1 MKLLRTTTAALLLGT
16 AMLATAQTRSELF
29 ADQFKQMQSLQAV
42 GTYTFKPTPTLGSKP
57 TDPVV
62 KQLFA
67 DNFAAMQAE
76 SSNSD
81 QWNSAANESAP
92 AYSTA
97 AADPVA
103 RQPFAERFAEMQ
115 AISSKSDAW
124 KFAPSEG
131 EPAYA
136 TAGSTTVAS
145 PATTPAF
152 VQRIARALN
161 GRSGPAQSN

>member
-1 MKLLRTTTAALLLGT
+1 MRNAAQCSITRPAELFPRVGLNG
-16 AMLATAQTRSELF
+16 AGDQVHQRSE
-29 ADQFKQMQSLQAV
+29 V
-42 GTYTFKPTPTLGSKP
+42 GLHAPAFGPP
-57 TDPVV
+57 
-62 KQLFA
+62 FA

-81 QWNSAANESAP
+81 QWNSAANESAQ

-97 AADPVA
+97 AADPVS
-103 RQPFAERFAEMQ
+103 RQPFADRFAEMQ

-161 GRSGPAQSN
+161 GRSGPAQ

>member
-1 MKLLRTTTAALLLGT
+1 MKLLRTTTAVLLLGT
-16 AMLATAQTRSELF
+16 ATLSAAQTPAESF
-29 ADQFKQMQSLQAV
+29 ADRFKQMQSLQAV
-42 GTYTFKPTPTLGSKP
+42 GTYTFKPTPTLGSRA

-62 KQLFA
+62 KQSFA
-67 DNFAAMQAE
+67 DSFATMQAE
-76 SSNSD
+76 SSNSS
-81 QWNSAANESAP
+81 QWNPSGNESA
-92 AYSTA
+92 STYA
-97 AADPVA
+97 NAPADPVS
-103 RQPFAERFAEMQ
+103 REPFADRFAEMQ

-136 TAGSTTVAS
+136 TAASTTVAT

-161 GRSGPAQSN
+161 GRGGSAQ

>member
-1 MKLLRTTTAALLLGT
+1 MKLLRTTTAALFLGT
-16 AMLATAQTRSELF
+16 ATLAAAQTASESF

-42 GTYTFKPTPTLGSKP
+42 GTYTFKPAPTLGSRA
-57 TDPVV
+57 TDPVAR
-62 KQLFA
+62 QSFA
-67 DNFAAMQAE
+67 DNFAVLQAE
-76 SSNSD
+76 SSNSS
-81 QWNSAANESAP
+81 QWNPAGDERASTYASAP
-92 AYSTA
+92 
-97 AADPVA
+97 ADPVA
-103 RQPFAERFAEMQ
+103 REPFADRFAEMQ

-145 PATTPAF
+145 PATMPTF

-161 GRSGPAQSN
+161 RSGSAQ

>member
-1 MKLLRTTTAALLLGT
+1 MKLFRMTTVALFLGT
-16 AMLATAQTRSELF
+16 ATLAAAQTRSESF

-42 GTYTFKPTPTLGSKP
+42 GTYTFKPAPTFSSKAI
-57 TDPVV
+57 DPVV
-62 KQLFA
+62 KQTFT
-67 DNFAAMQAE
+67 DNFTAMQAE
-76 SSNSD
+76 ASNSE
-81 QWNSAANESAP
+81 QWNPAADESAP

-97 AADPVA
+97 AADPVS
-103 RQPFAERFAEMQ
+103 REPFADRFAEMQ

-136 TAGSTTVAS
+136 TAASTTVVS
-145 PATTPAF
+145 PAAPPGF

-161 GRSGPAQSN
+161 GRSGSAQ